1 MDQQEPA
8 LSQRELTIVR
18 GMIDEHLYRER
29 RSRFWASTFGD
40 LRWVGVGI
48 AGLTVFAVNV
58 ATLYV
63 LVRGR

>member
-1 MDQQEPA
+1 M
-8 LSQRELTIVR
+8 R

-29 RSRFWASTFGD
+29 RQRFWSSTFGD

-48 AGLTVFAVNV
+48 VGLTVFAVNV

-63 LVRGR
+63 LIAR